1 MESRHDSTICMTYLK
16 MVVLQK
22 LLTNW
27 HNHKNDTLSSLNAG
41 FPPAA
46 ASASSIAILSST
58 VRLSSDSRN
67 TGGSDIRARRIRLS
81 SSADTG
87 RQALSSNGICIMM
100 RYFGSKRVCS
110 TPRQCSHK
118 EDKPRPAKLRS
129 TLHNR
134 HRAYPSTT
142 RLCRGKPTKVLCPP
156 LQKQSGLALASS
168 PSYCELQ

>member
-1 MESRHDSTICMTYLK
+1 MVSRHDSTICITSLNA
-16 MVVLQK
+16 VVLQK

-27 HNHKNDTLSSLNAG
+27 LNHRNETLSSPKTG
-41 FPPAA
+41 FPPAT
-46 ASASSIAILSST
+46 ASASSMATLSST
-58 VRLSSDSRN
+58 LRLSSDSKN

-100 RYFGSKRVCS
+100 RNFCSTRVCS

-118 EDKPRPAKLRS
+118 EDKPRPAMLRS

-134 HRAYPSTT
+134 HLAYPSTT
-142 RLCRGKPTKVLCPP
+142 RLCRGKPTKVPP
-156 LQKQSGLALASS
+156 HQKRNRPASTSS
-168 PSYCELQ
+168 PSYCDLQ